1 MIATC
6 LYSWSTKAGREKCC
20 SSQYAVLAGVVGKET
35 MQYLAIP
42 QLEHRSHCRS
52 LLWDAAKVRP
62 NYWLPL
68 LPTHNTYRQTSNL
81 SNALTVGGL
90 EVIHQGAP
98 AAEPAARAP
107 LLRHSM
113 ASVVLHMSHDPPL
126 CLLTWVNSTYLKN
139 WKTLPGHDFPCL
151 FLATLQLVS
160 RPLCQHCIWWCSLA
174 SQEA

>member
-20 SSQYAVLAGVVGKET
+20 PRQYAVLAGVVGKET

-42 QLEHRSHCRS
+42 QLEHRPHCRS

-113 ASVVLHMSHDPPL
+113 ASVVLHMSHDPLSVSLPGL
-126 CLLTWVNSTYLKN
+126 IQRT
-139 WKTLPGHDFPCL
+139 WKTEKHYQDM
-151 FLATLQLVS
+151 T
-160 RPLCQHCIWWCSLA
+160 SLA
-174 SQEA
+174 SSLQLCN